1 MQMNITFCIFAQIF
15 FDMPNAYR
23 KLYGLIGKPLGHSFS
38 AGFFNRKFEAEGID
52 AMYMNFEIDSVA
64 ELPQLLAR
72 YPALSGLN
80 VTSPYKREV
89 IPYLDSV
96 DPLAREVGAVNV
108 IRITRRPGAE
118 PVLSGYNSD
127 VPGFE
132 DSLRPVLEDR
142 RAALILGTGG
152 AATACRA
159 GLDRLGV
166 KSLLVSR
173 TPGAGHICYGDITP
187 EIMREHTIVINATPL
202 GMYPHVGEAPD
213 MPYEYFTPGH
223 LAYDLVYNP
232 EMTEFMR
239 RASAYGASVKNGLEM
254 LLLQAFESWRIF
266 GN

>member
-1 MQMNITFCIFAQIF
+1 
-15 FDMPNAYR
+15 MPNAYR

-118 PVLSGYNSD
+118 PVLS
-127 VPGFE
+127 
-132 DSLRPVLEDR
+132 
-142 RAALILGTGG
+142 
-152 AATACRA
+152 
-159 GLDRLGV
+159 
-166 KSLLVSR
+166 
-173 TPGAGHICYGDITP
+173 
-187 EIMREHTIVINATPL
+187 
-202 GMYPHVGEAPD
+202 
-213 MPYEYFTPGH
+213 
-223 LAYDLVYNP
+223 
-232 EMTEFMR
+232 
-239 RASAYGASVKNGLEM
+239 
-254 LLLQAFESWRIF
+254 
-266 GN
+266 